1 MKTKIVLALLVT
13 NLLWLAAYVHLNGKR
28 NDYRNQ
34 IVKAEDAIKTLP
46 QRDVYYIGQKP
57 NGNLFVYCLN
67 QGDES
72 PNVSYVG
79 SRRLEIT
86 CGKPDPYAAFG
97 PPVNADGTVAKEQ

>member
-1 MKTKIVLALLVT
+1 MKKTLILALLIVP
-13 NLLWLAAYVHLNGKR
+13 NMLWFAAYVHLNGKR

-34 IVKAEDAIKTLP
+34 IVKAEDAIKSLP
-46 QRDVYYIGQKP
+46 QRDVYFIGQKP
-57 NGNLFVYCLN
+57 NGSLFVYCLN

-86 CGKPDPYAAFG
+86 CGG
-97 PPVNADGTVAKEQ
+97 QQ